1 MKDAAPTRF
10 VPILTEVVQD
20 APPAEGPTDAA
31 REAQWVARVRA
42 RVLAELE
49 PVIVETLRAVQE
61 QQAAALQEQVRAEL
75 AAQVARLVDEALM
88 QPPQA

>member
-20 APPAEGPTDAA
+20 APPAEGPADAD
-31 REAQWVARVRA
+31 REAQLVARVRA

-49 PVIVETLRAVQE
+49 PVIVETLRAVQD
-61 QQAAALQEQVRAEL
+61 QQAQALQEQVHAEL
-75 AAQVARLVDEALM
+75 SAQVARLVDEALM
-88 QPPQA
+88 QPPRG

>member
-20 APPAEGPTDAA
+20 VPPPQGPMDAE
-31 REAQWVARVRA
+31 REAQVLARVRA

-61 QQAAALQEQVRAEL
+61 QQAQALQEQVRAALTAE
-75 AAQVARLVDEALM
+75 VARLVDEALL